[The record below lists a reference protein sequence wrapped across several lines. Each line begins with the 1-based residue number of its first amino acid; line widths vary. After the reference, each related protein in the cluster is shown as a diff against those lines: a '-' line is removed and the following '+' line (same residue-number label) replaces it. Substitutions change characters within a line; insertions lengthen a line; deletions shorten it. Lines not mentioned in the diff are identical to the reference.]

1 MTPSEA
7 IIHIRDLTVEA
18 GGQRVLSIDRLELV
32 SGERV
37 AIIGNSGAGKTTLL
51 RMIKGY
57 VQPTRGSVHVLGEPL
72 PIRDGAKR
80 RTYHRQI
87 GMIHQQFDLIGR
99 ESVWQNVCH
108 GRLGYVSLFRS
119 IFGLFEHGDRERCR
133 AAIEEVH
140 LEDKLGR
147 QARSL
152 SGGEM
157 QRVAIARALAQNPTI
172 LLADE
177 PVSSLDPTLAEEI
190 LSLLVTIDTRHPLT
204 LLMSLHHPGLANRY
218 AERILALKDGSIIW
232 DGPST
237 ELSESKV
244 NEIYGRDWTRGD
256 RNGQPDKEGRKFPGW
271 SGGSQGFAVAG
282 S

>member
-18 GGQRVLSIDRLELV
+18 GGRRVLSIDRLELV

-57 VQPTRGSVHVLGEPL
+57 VQPTRGSVHVLGESL

-80 RTYHRQI
+80 RSYHRQI

-108 GRLGYVSLFRS
+108 GRLGYVSLLRS
-119 IFGLFEHGDRERCR
+119 IFGLLERADRERCR

-140 LEDKLGR
+140 LDDKLDR

-190 LSLLVTIDTRHPLT
+190 LSLLVTIDARHPLT

-218 AERILALKDGSIIW
+218 AERILALKDGIIIW

-244 NEIYGRDWTRGD
+244 NEIYGRDWTRGA
-256 RNGQPDKEGRKFPGW
+256 RNGQPEEEERKFPDW